1 MNLKSIFIILIIS
14 PSICISEEK
23 ALSGKADAERDF
35 KKHGLKIASYGGVAC
50 HSGYGLSLDEKKL
63 LENMN
68 PKSGPKYCSCDQI
81 GFPKN
86 VDRYVTDYNLK
97 MLEFA
102 KEK

>member
-1 MNLKSIFIILIIS
+1 MNLKSIFIVLIIS
-14 PSICISEEK
+14 PSICLSEEK

-35 KKHGLKIASYGGVAC
+35 KKSGLKIASYGGELC
-50 HSGYGLSLDEKKL
+50 YSGYGLSKEEKKIL
-63 LENMN
+63 KEKN

-86 VDRYVTDYNLK
+86 VDRYVKDYNIK
-97 MLEFA
+97 MLELS